1 MKPHETICPEGCIA
15 MPMKNSFGI
24 MPMALV
30 TRHALRVTHTERL
43 ETISR
48 QYIPV
53 DTGGEL

>member
-1 MKPHETICPEGCIA
+1 MKPPETICPEGCIA

-24 MPMALV
+24 MPVALV
-30 TRHALRVTHTERL
+30 TCHSLLKLKL

-53 DTGGEL
+53 DTGGEF